1 MTQPRNEVV
10 LNKISKKEVDSRIPI
25 KKVKDSRSQLMRRKN
40 GQNLTEIF
48 SGAIP
53 KQHKVRDYQDQVS
66 GSHIMRKSLD
76 SYKST

>member
-1 MTQPRNEVV
+1 MRGPKHELV
-10 LNKISKKEVDSRIPI
+10 LNKISKKEVESRIPI
-25 KKVKDSRSQLMRRKN
+25 KKVQDSRSQLMRRKN

-53 KQHKVRDYQDQVS
+53 KQRKIRDYQDQATSSQV
-66 GSHIMRKSLD
+66 MRKSLD